1 MKNEGFSLIE
11 LITVIGIM
19 AVLMGVLAPRFMKY
33 YNNSRVVTDVTN
45 AKEMAN
51 VVAAAIAGEDG
62 ISVPARIQGKGGTA
76 VSGVDGLTELPYCR
90 TDRDGEWIIDTT
102 SWDGVVQIS
111 LRGYVI
117 FPETAGGNAY
127 YNAFY
132 AP

>member
-1 MKNEGFSLIE
+1 MDDRGFSLIE
-11 LITVIGIM
+11 LIAVIGIM
-19 AVLMGVLAPRFMKY
+19 AVLVGILAPGFMKY

-45 AKEMAN
+45 AREMGKAL
-51 VVAAAIAGEDG
+51 AAAIAGQNG
-62 ISVPARIQGKGGTA
+62 AAVPSLIQGRGGTA
-76 VSGVDGLTELPYCR
+76 VSGVDGLTELPYCK
-90 TDRDGEWIIDTT
+90 TDRNGEWVITT
-102 SWDGVVQIS
+102 SSWDGVVQIS

>member
-1 MKNEGFSLIE
+1 MKNKGFSLIE

-19 AVLMGVLAPRFMKY
+19 AVLIGILAPNFIRY
-33 YNNSRVVTDVTN
+33 YYNSRVVTDVTN
-45 AKEMAN
+45 AQEMAKAL
-51 VVAAAIAGEDG
+51 AAAIAGDDG
-62 ISVPARIQGKGGTA
+62 TSVPTLIQGRGGTS
-76 VSGVDGLTELPYCR
+76 VTGVDGLTELPYCR
-90 TDRDGEWIIDTT
+90 TDRNGEWVINTS

-117 FPETAGGNAY
+117 FPDTAGGNAY